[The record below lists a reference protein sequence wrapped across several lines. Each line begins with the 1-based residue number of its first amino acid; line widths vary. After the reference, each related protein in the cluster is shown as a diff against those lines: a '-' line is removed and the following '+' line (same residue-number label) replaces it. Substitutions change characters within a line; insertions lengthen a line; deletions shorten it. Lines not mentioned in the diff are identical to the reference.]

1 MWKFSG
7 EDVNVDGRIKNVVM
21 AKSSQKAI
29 SVRDF
34 THLTFELRDLLR
46 QFLQK
51 KFRENNI
58 DLTYEMHQI
67 MVCLWKTDGIRQQD
81 LADKTFKDKA
91 SLTCLVDNLSKRN
104 LVDRYADP
112 NDRRSKLIF
121 LTAEGKEL
129 GKTIEPWIVELFS
142 IVSKDLEIS
151 DIQQSAKIV
160 QKMIENVKER

>member
-1 MWKFSG
+1 MP
-7 EDVNVDGRIKNVVM
+7 KNNQ
-21 AKSSQKAI
+21 KSETA
-29 SVRDF
+29 REF
-34 THLTFELRDLLR
+34 AHLTFELRDVLR

-67 MVCLWKTDGIRQQD
+67 MACLWEKDGLRQQD
-81 LADKTFKDKA
+81 LADKTLKDKA

-104 LVDRYADP
+104 LVDRYEDP

-129 GKTIEPWIVELFS
+129 GKRIEPWVSELFS
-142 IVSKDLEIS
+142 IVSKNFESNAIKQS
-151 DIQQSAKIV
+151 IKMVQQ
-160 QKMIENVKER
+160 MIENVKTN

>member
-1 MWKFSG
+1 
-7 EDVNVDGRIKNVVM
+7 M
-21 AKSSQKAI
+21 AKNTHKSETA
-29 SVRDF
+29 REF
-34 THLTFELRDLLR
+34 AHLTFELRDHLR

-67 MVCLWKTDGIRQQD
+67 MACLWEKDGLRQQD
-81 LADKTFKDKA
+81 LADKTLKDKA

-104 LVDRYADP
+104 LVDRYEDP

-129 GKTIEPWIVELFS
+129 GKRIEPWVTELFS
-142 IVSKDLEIS
+142 IVSKNFESNAIKQS
-151 DIQQSAKIV
+151 IKMVQQ
-160 QKMIENVKER
+160 MIEN